1 MLFDYSNNLITAPAE
16 RDLFFLVYKYSF
28 IESLNKNV
36 VIGYN
41 IEKISLNVKLLL
53 TSEFVAKCPLVSR
66 NLFFF
71 ISFVEK

>member
-1 MLFDYSNNLITAPAE
+1 MLFDYSNNLITASAE

-41 IEKISLNVKLLL
+41 IEKISLNLKLLL

-66 NLFFF
+66 N
-71 ISFVEK
+71 